1 MVAVLQKP
9 LVVFAL
15 RSPGLFP
22 AASCADTKEILYFP
36 SPKSLTQADLH
47 NSRRDRGPAKIGKLS
62 HTHLTRVTGG
72 NQNQNWD

>member
-9 LVVFAL
+9 LVVFVL
-15 RSPGLFP
+15 RIPGLFH
-22 AASCADTKEILYFP
+22 ADSCADTREILYFP

-47 NSRRDRGPAKIGKLS
+47 KSPRDWGPAQVGKLS